1 MSKDLIKSSLEDIK
15 SLNSLEKE
23 KLNHYINM
31 AIKDVKK
38 AKGESNSIVIDLGNN
53 NGYKREVVEKRIK
66 KNNYPTSKD
75 KLKSI
80 GLAKANEEKLV
91 EKINK
96 GKINSNHITNI
107 LKADIDDAL
116 TQLPP
121 KKQEKVIKKIIQNT
135 NEKNLI
141 NREEIASEAIQN
153 GNINL
158 MIVENWYKGILR
170 ASNQF
175 ESKLYIDEK
184 ALEFLS
190 NDQLQELYEVI
201 NKIIKKCNDFMNS
214 LNLS

>member
-15 SLNSLEKE
+15 SLNNSEKE

-38 AKGESNSIVIDLGNN
+38 TKGKSDNIVIDLGNN

-107 LKADIDDAL
+107 AKADIDDAL

-121 KKQEKVIKKIIQNT
+121 KKQEKVIEKIIQNT

-141 NREEIASEAIQN
+141 NREEIASEALQD

-158 MIVENWYKGILR
+158 
-170 ASNQF
+170 
-175 ESKLYIDEK
+175 
-184 ALEFLS
+184 FL
-190 NDQLQELYEVI
+190 
-201 NKIIKKCNDFMNS
+201 
-214 LNLS
+214 